1 MIKNKIALFVP
12 KLHGG
17 GAERVVSRLSYALSE
32 YYEVI
37 VLIYNDDVISYECS
51 SELINLAKGNKL
63 FPIRVLMAAHNINK
77 VIRRYDIRVVISL
90 LDVPNL
96 INGLLVR
103 NAVKIVSI
111 RAYYEKSM
119 AYGIVALL
127 KYYVLKLA
135 CQKSDLILTLSERQ
149 NRVLYEEMQIPYNKM
164 SRVDNLFNTND
175 IRGFCKGKVPKR
187 IEAFINEKTTVAV
200 GRLQEQKNYTE
211 LLKLFKILHDSDS
224 DMRLLILGEGE
235 LKEELI
241 LLCQELEID
250 DNVMFAGRL
259 TNPFPC
265 IARARAYI
273 SLSNYEGFPNAMVE
287 AMICGLPVM
296 HSDCLTGPSEILSN
310 GEIKCT
316 TEAKECEYGILLP
329 MIMEGEKGIIK
340 NIKSTSVIDVWKKV
354 INDEY
359 YNEKLRM
366 KAKKCAMKYDEK
378 VVIKQYVDIIDKYLQ

>member
-149 NRVLYEEMQIPYNKM
+149 NKVLYEEMQIPYNKM

-175 IRGFCKGKVPKR
+175 IRGFCK
-187 IEAFINEKTTVAV
+187 EK
-200 GRLQEQKNYTE
+200 
-211 LLKLFKILHDSDS
+211 F
-224 DMRLLILGEGE
+224 
-235 LKEELI
+235 LKE
-241 LLCQELEID
+241 
-250 DNVMFAGRL
+250 
-259 TNPFPC
+259 
-265 IARARAYI
+265 
-273 SLSNYEGFPNAMVE
+273 
-287 AMICGLPVM
+287 
-296 HSDCLTGPSEILSN
+296 
-310 GEIKCT
+310 
-316 TEAKECEYGILLP
+316 
-329 MIMEGEKGIIK
+329 
-340 NIKSTSVIDVWKKV
+340 
-354 INDEY
+354 
-359 YNEKLRM
+359 
-366 KAKKCAMKYDEK
+366 
-378 VVIKQYVDIIDKYLQ
+378 